1 MFCNVSEIKEENIDV
16 EDLVISPN
24 SNGIKHFFDT
34 EEKSNLK
41 YKESICD
48 LTFVSKTDVDLDY
61 LYIDET
67 IIDKFQCITCKK
79 LFLDLQSL
87 SQHTIICGLNQR
99 PDQYKMKILVFSI
112 QYDF

>member
-1 MFCNVSEIKEENIDV
+1 MFSNVSEIKEENIDCI

-24 SNGIKHFFDT
+24 SNGIKEFFYT
-34 EEKSNLK
+34 EEKSDLK
-41 YKESICD
+41 YKELKETICD

-67 IIDKFQCITCKK
+67 IIDKFQCITCNK

-87 SQHTIICGLNQR
+87 SQHTIICGLNTG
-99 PDQYKMKILVFSI
+99 KAVEGLGTI
-112 QYDF
+112 

>member
-1 MFCNVSEIKEENIDV
+1 MFSNVSEIKEENIGI

-24 SNGIKHFFDT
+24 SNGIKYFFDT
-34 EEKSNLK
+34 GEKSNVK
-41 YKESICD
+41 YKELKETICD

-67 IIDKFQCITCKK
+67 IIDKFQCITCNK

-87 SQHTIICGLNQR
+87 SQHIIICGLNTGR
-99 PDQYKMKILVFSI
+99 VVEGLGTI
-112 QYDF
+112 

>member
-1 MFCNVSEIKEENIDV
+1 MFSNVSEIKEENINI

-24 SNGIKHFFDT
+24 TNGIKHFFDS

-41 YKESICD
+41 YKELKEAICD

-67 IIDKFQCITCKK
+67 NIDKFQCITCNK

-87 SQHTIICGLNQR
+87 SQHTIICGLNTG
-99 PDQYKMKILVFSI
+99 KAVEGLGTI
-112 QYDF
+112 